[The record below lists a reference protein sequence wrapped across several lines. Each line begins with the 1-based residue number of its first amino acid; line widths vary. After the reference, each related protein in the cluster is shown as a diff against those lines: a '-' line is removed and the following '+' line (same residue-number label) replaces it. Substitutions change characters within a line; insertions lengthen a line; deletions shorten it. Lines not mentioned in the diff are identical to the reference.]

1 MPRAALIPHPASPN
15 SPAATIAVE
24 YERRAGQLWLRFV
37 CEGDPGLIRWPA
49 EAPARRADNL
59 WTHTCFEVFVGT
71 GEAYREFNL
80 SPSGQWASYA
90 FAGYREGMRA
100 ADEAAVVDGLDG
112 GSDCMALEARVD
124 LPDAAQRLALSAV
137 IEDSQGEKTYWAL
150 AHPSDKPDFHHPDS
164 FTLVLPAPE
173 TAGTQQP

>member
-1 MPRAALIPHPASPN
+1 M
-15 SPAATIAVE
+15 
-24 YERRAGQLWLRFV
+24 
-37 CEGDPGLIRWPA
+37 
-49 EAPARRADNL
+49 
-59 WTHTCFEVFVGT
+59 GT

-80 SPSGQWASYA
+80 SPCGQWASYA